1 MNPELTK
8 IIEDYL
14 NGDLSASDA
23 SVFEQKMA
31 ENGKLRNEVDF
42 QRNIHE
48 AAKRLALKSQISS
61 TAKNYHVLRN
71 LIISG
76 AVILTLAIATG
87 VFYVL
92 KNTDKK
98 VEIPVEQQREMKQLL
113 DAQAPIDLLP
123 TQYFQWQGNDTVF
136 RSPRGVLISVPKGAF
151 LENGKPYEKP
161 ILVQYQE
168 AVDIQDIVKSGLSTM
183 SGDQLLET
191 QGMFGLQAFTTE
203 SKRLDVNPNVGVY
216 MQVPVDE
223 VKKGM
228 LLFEGVK
235 SKEGV
240 VDWQN
245 PQKLQ
250 KLPTLADMNEL
261 DFYPPNYEKTLNEL
275 KMKTEKKFRDSMYLS
290 LEELGEG
297 IYDTPEMENY
307 WDFHESTLKLPSK
320 MGVQLLDKDT
330 IIEQSD
336 DNDSVTASNEAPMF
350 IPPSNVLAFWKP
362 TFNNTNLSTRDFES
376 RMQTIHAT
384 CDPAVLKLYTTNLN
398 LSLSEIDAKVVKMG
412 YPQFQRFAD
421 EQIGKLEVSNAHLL
435 NLQQFYDKSREA
447 LRKSAAEITAAR
459 KKNEKNWDDKT
470 NEVRREE
477 NVRTSVRDTKNRME
491 EMELNT
497 ESVYRQLGKKRPELG
512 PSVGFTITSNVAIYN
527 IDRFVAERTTTR
539 TSGTFFDKE
548 TGKTAK
554 LTYEKM
560 KLIVEDQASFARVF
574 VYLFPNKL
582 SSYHRITPKNGSF
595 EYALNQEFSYDLAI
609 VAYKDEGYYFYS
621 KKFITATDLGTLKL
635 DAISET
641 KLDATLTSM
650 NSSKAI
656 KSDDISQDIA
666 WLLHEKADNVVQKKR
681 KLDRELRLRL
691 AEVCFPCMGFERE
704 TVEEVV
710 NI

>member
-14 NGDLSASDA
+14 NGDLSARDA
-23 SVFEQKMA
+23 IAFEQKMD
-31 ENGKLRNEVDF
+31 ENEKLRNEVDF
-42 QRNIHE
+42 HRNIHE

-98 VEIPVEQQREMKQLL
+98 VEIPVEQQREMEQLL

-123 TQYFQWQGNDTVF
+123 AQYFQWQGNDTVF
-136 RSPRGVLISVPKGAF
+136 RSPKGVLISVPKGAF
-151 LENGKPYEKP
+151 LENGKPYEQP

-203 SKRLDVNPNVGVY
+203 NKRLDVNPKVGVY

-235 SKEGV
+235 RKEGV

-250 KLPTLADMNEL
+250 KLPTLADMSEL

-275 KMKTEKKFRDSMYLS
+275 KMKTDKKFRDSMYLS

-297 IYDTPEMENY
+297 IYDITGTEND

-320 MGVQLLDKDT
+320 MGVQLLDKDS

-362 TFNNTNLSTRDFES
+362 TFNNTNLSTRDFER

-398 LSLSEIDAKVVKMG
+398 LPLSEIDAKVVKMG

-459 KKNEKNWDDKT
+459 KKNEKNWDNKT

-477 NVRTSVRDTKNRME
+477 NVRSAGRDTKNLME
-491 EMELNT
+491 EMEENT

-595 EYALNQEFSYDLAI
+595 EYVLNQEFSYDLAI

-681 KLDRELRLRL
+681 KLDHELRLRL

-710 NI
+710 DI